1 MARTMNPADIVFT
14 ITVEPEDTAPSEG
27 GFEKPDGTP
36 DKEIVAHIE
45 KEMEWNEWAWCVVK
59 VTAKWGGFEG
69 TNYLG
74 QCSYKDE
81 ADFAKGG
88 YLPQMKAEALDD
100 LKANIKAAGWELEEE
115 RNYSGVEALLTNL
128 PRTLVGDG
136 KTPNIFFVT
145 NEKTGKVVAVFMGD
159 DKQDA
164 AIAFADGRS
173 EPLMVEDRL
182 TGVVH
187 DNPAGERLQDRLRRE
202 EEAS

>member
-1 MARTMNPADIVFT
+1 MARHLDPHAVEYT
-14 ITVEPEDTAPSEG
+14 IECLPEDSSPRDNHFDDEAT
-27 GFEKPDGTP
+27 
-36 DKEIVAHIE
+36 IVSIE
-45 KEMEWNEWAWCVVK
+45 KEMESNEWAWCVVR

-74 QCSYKDE
+74 GCSYKDE
-81 ADFAKGG
+81 ADFAKDG
-88 YLPQMKAEALDD
+88 YLPQMKDEALAD
-100 LKANIKAAGWELEEE
+100 LKKTIRDAGWKFEGNEPD
-115 RNYSGVEALLTNL
+115 YSGVEALLKNL

-145 NEKTGKVVAVFMGD
+145 NEETGNVVAVFLGN

-202 EEAS
+202 EEGEESTG